1 MKLILKNFKCWESAE
16 FEISENGITLL
27 SGNSGCGKTS
37 VLQAIYFALYDKG
50 TKLVRIG
57 SSSCRVELEGFG
69 VHVVRTKKPN
79 RLVVDGKYEDEAGQ
93 AVIDRKFGRN
103 FNVVSYIEQDAFKSL
118 VYMTPASRLEFMEN
132 FAFESVDI
140 ERVKSNLKQLI
151 RQSEDARLKA
161 QTEFEF
167 HTRNFSSQPVPA
179 HVPRPDLD
187 RPAPEAVQL
196 NSEEMDSLVKK
207 KSDLQRQLVQVQK
220 QAKEAAD
227 AQETLQRLHTE
238 IADLERRVVDVGYCG
253 DIEYNLLADRLKK
266 AVCAREYINTK
277 KKYDE
282 LSQTYRSLKADEENA
297 YKTRVEQLRSK
308 LWTGTGRDETVN
320 ALASARKQAEINKE
334 YTVLSARIN
343 TLQHSVD
350 EYNALLP
357 LSGVLAT
364 CPGCACSVSIVD
376 GTSLLLSSQ
385 RDESAVMRIHALK
398 PLYTE
403 YTRVQQRLA
412 CLDYRDVD
420 LESLETYFSEN
431 DNCERQLASLATFT
445 PSPTLTGILRE
456 GKEIK
461 TRLDR
466 FVNVDVECE
475 TDEFSLRDRLSE
487 QKGRKDIVEL
497 LVSQITAKKNQCP
510 TAVATDTYY
519 DAIREL
525 ETQISAVESQL
536 CQLYK
541 TAQTQINLEKAW
553 HEYDSFVS
561 KQEVYATLHADVA
574 RVHEALK
581 QSEQRYENVQRLKD
595 IVSLSESECL
605 ASIVNTINIHAQQF
619 VDAFFPNN
627 PLSAQLVTFKDVKS
641 GRTTVS
647 KPQLDLRIEYKGQ
660 DTDLASLS
668 GGERA
673 RLSLAFTLALAEIY
687 NHPLLML
694 DESISSL
701 DYESTVDVV
710 QAIKEILVDKTVLIV
725 SHQANTGIFDYV
737 LNF

>member
-37 VLQAIYFALYDKG
+37 VLQAIYFVLYDKG

-57 SSSCRVELEGFG
+57 SSSCRVEFEGFG
-69 VHVVRTKKPN
+69 MHIVRTKKPN

-93 AVIDRKFGRN
+93 AIIDKKFGKN
-103 FNVVSYIEQDAFKSL
+103 FNIVSYIEQDVFKSL
-118 VYMTPASRLEFMEN
+118 VYMTPASRLEFLEN
-132 FAFESVDI
+132 FAFENVDI

-161 QTEFEF
+161 QTELEF
-167 HTRNFSSQPVPA
+167 HTRNLGSHPVPEQ
-179 HVPRPDLD
+179 VSRPEVE
-187 RPAPEAVQL
+187 RPAPETVQH
-196 NSEEMDSLVKK
+196 NSEEMDRLVKK
-207 KSDLQRQLVQVQK
+207 KSDLQRQLVIVQR

-227 AQETLQRLHTE
+227 SRETLQRLQTE
-238 IADLERRVVDVGYCG
+238 IADLERRVTDAGYCG
-253 DIEYNLLADRLKK
+253 DTEYNRLSEQLKK
-266 AVCAREYINTK
+266 AANAREYINTK

-282 LSQTYRSLKADEENA
+282 LLQRYQSLKADEENA
-297 YKTRVEQLRSK
+297 YRTRVEQLRSK
-308 LWTGTGRDETVN
+308 LWTGMGRDETVH

-334 YTVLSARIN
+334 YQLLSTRIN
-343 TLQHSVD
+343 TLQHTVD

-357 LSGVLAT
+357 LSGVLAI

-385 RDESAVMRIHALK
+385 RDESAVMRVQALK
-398 PLYTE
+398 PAYTE
-403 YTRVQQRLA
+403 YTGVQQRLA
-412 CLDYRDVD
+412 CLEYRNVD

-431 DNCERQLASLATFT
+431 NNYERQLASLATFT
-445 PSPTLTGILRE
+445 PSATLTSILRE

-461 TRLDR
+461 IRLDR
-466 FVNVDVECE
+466 FTDVDIEAE
-475 TDEFSLRDRLSE
+475 SDEFVLRDRLSE

-510 TAVATDTYY
+510 VVSADTY
-519 DAIREL
+519 DPSEL
-525 ETQISAVESQL
+525 EAQMSAAESRLSQL
-536 CQLYK
+536 YE
-541 TAQTQINLEKAW
+541 TAQMQINLEKAW

-561 KQEVYATLHADVA
+561 QQKMYATLHTDVLRA
-574 RVHEALK
+574 QEALK

-605 ASIVNTINIHAQQF
+605 ESIVNTINIHAQQF

-627 PLSAQLVTFKDVKS
+627 PLSAQLATFKEVKS
-641 GRTTVS
+641 GRTTLT

-660 DTDLASLS
+660 DTDLLSLS

-673 RLSLAFTLALAEIY
+673 RLSLAFTLALSEIY